1 MVKKPLNWQERGKLW
16 LRIGVR
22 LFVLLA
28 TVLFFTTCGPLLWDL
43 FLPFLLAL
51 VVAWVL
57 NPAVRGLQKT
67 LHVPR
72 GLLSILMLLVVF
84 AGSAVALGIAGYRIV
99 MELSSLV
106 ENWESLWGYTQLVVE
121 QISAFA
127 DRFMA
132 YIPGW
137 LDQWFSLGMEQVL
150 LWLQKVLPEFA
161 GEFGSRAGTWAM
173 GIPSFIVALIVFLM
187 GSYFI
192 TADYPNIRFQV
203 TSRMPKSVQEIGEK
217 VKESATM
224 AFGGYIR
231 AQAIITTGVFFI
243 LLIGFLVMG
252 EGYAL
257 LLALGLSVLDF
268 IPLIGSGTVMVPWA
282 IVDVLMG
289 NWHRA
294 INLILVWAIV
304 CLFRRLAEPKIMG
317 TQTGLSPILSLMSLY
332 VGMKLAGVGGM
343 IFGPLVCLIIVKI
356 CVSGIF
362 DGVAQDVTLVM
373 TDMSAILADKSQKVK
388 K

>member
-1 MVKKPLNWQERGKLW
+1 MMKRPLSWQERGKLW

-22 LFVLLA
+22 LAVLLM
-28 TVLFFTTCGPLLWDL
+28 TILVITTCGAALWDL
-43 FLPFLLAL
+43 FLPFFLAL

-57 NPAVRGLQKT
+57 NPAVRGLQRI

-72 GLLSILMLLVVF
+72 GLVSIIMILIVF
-84 AGSAVALGIAGYRIV
+84 VGAAVAVGVVGYRIF
-99 MELSSLV
+99 MEISSLA
-106 ENWESLWGYTQLVVE
+106 ENWESLWGYTQLVMD
-121 QISAFA
+121 QISGLA
-127 DRFMA
+127 DSFMA
-132 YIPGW
+132 YVPTW
-137 LDQWFSLGMEQVL
+137 LDQWFTLGTEQVM
-150 LWLQKVLPEFA
+150 LWIQKALPEFA

-173 GIPSFIVALIVFLM
+173 GIPSFMVALIVFLM

-192 TADYPNIRFQV
+192 TADYPNIRYQV

-217 VKESATM
+217 VKVSATM

-257 LLALGLSVLDF
+257 LLALGLGVLDF

-317 TQTGLSPILSLMSLY
+317 TQTGLSPILSLISLY

-343 IFGPLVCLIIVKI
+343 IFGPLVCLIIVQI

-362 DGVAQDVTLVM
+362 DGVASDATLVM
-373 TDMSAILADKSQKVK
+373 SDISAILADKPAKVK